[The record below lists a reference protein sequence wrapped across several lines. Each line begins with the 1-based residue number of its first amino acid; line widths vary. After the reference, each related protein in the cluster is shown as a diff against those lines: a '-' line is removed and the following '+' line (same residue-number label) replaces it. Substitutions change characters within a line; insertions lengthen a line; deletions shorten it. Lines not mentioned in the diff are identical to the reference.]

1 MGAISVRLDDDTLE
15 RLDRL
20 RKELARPR
28 SWLIAEAVQRYLDAE
43 EWFFDAVRQGIESAD
58 AGRTVG
64 HGDVARW
71 VEGWDKGEKT
81 KRPG

>member
-1 MGAISVRLDDDTLE
+1 MGAISVRLDDETLE

-20 RKELARPR
+20 GGRLARAR
-28 SWLIAEAVQRYLDAE
+28 SWLIAQAVQRYLDDE
-43 EWFFDAVRQGIESAD
+43 EWFVDAVRQGMESAD

-71 VEGWDKGEKT
+71 VERWDTGEKT
-81 KRPG
+81 MRPE